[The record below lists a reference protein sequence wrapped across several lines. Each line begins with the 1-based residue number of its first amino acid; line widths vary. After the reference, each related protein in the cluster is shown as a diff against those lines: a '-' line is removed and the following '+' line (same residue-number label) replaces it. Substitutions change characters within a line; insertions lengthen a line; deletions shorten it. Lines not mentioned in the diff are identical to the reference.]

1 MDRCRH
7 SEREE
12 LELGYRGLKMFLN
25 DMRQKQD
32 FILGK
37 LCVTKEQVVMKYT
50 LLLGAHI
57 KSTESGYV
65 THLRKFLNYTGS
77 DKNKFSFNY
86 ALKST
91 YSYQLSEKGKL
102 SNSNVSFY

>member
-1 MDRCRH
+1 MERCRN

-32 FILGK
+32 FILEK
-37 LCVTKEQVVMKYT
+37 LWVTKEQVVMKYT

-57 KSTESGYV
+57 KSTESEYV
-65 THLRKFLNYTGS
+65 NTFK
-77 DKNKFSFNY
+77 KI
-86 ALKST
+86 LK
-91 YSYQLSEKGKL
+91 LHRIR
-102 SNSNVSFY
+102 

>member
-1 MDRCRH
+1 MERCRN

-32 FILGK
+32 FILEK
-37 LCVTKEQVVMKYT
+37 LWVTKEQVVMKYT

-57 KSTESGYV
+57 KSTESEYV
-65 THLRKFLNYTGS
+65 N
-77 DKNKFSFNY
+77 
-86 ALKST
+86 
-91 YSYQLSEKGKL
+91 
-102 SNSNVSFY
+102 NS